1 MGVGAA
7 LTFRTSSHYMG
18 QGEKIMAL
26 CFQAG
31 CLVLDVTVCIFIIGQ
46 VAKHADAEM
55 MHKHAK
61 YNDRNLLIVLAT
73 ETR

>member
-1 MGVGAA
+1 
-7 LTFRTSSHYMG
+7 
-18 QGEKIMAL
+18 MAL

-46 VAKHADAEM
+46 VAKHADADM